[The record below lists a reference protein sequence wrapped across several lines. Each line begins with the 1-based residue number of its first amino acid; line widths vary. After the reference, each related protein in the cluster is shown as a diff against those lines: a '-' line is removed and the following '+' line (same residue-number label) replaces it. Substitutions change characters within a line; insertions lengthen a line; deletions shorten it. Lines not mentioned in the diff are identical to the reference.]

1 MLFAGCSTA
10 PKVEYREIPAPK
22 PPAAILEQCTVVDVK
37 INTVRDLVKSRNAY
51 RKAFCECSQKIEALR
66 AFHDGIPMSD
76 SCDATT
82 NTKSSGNAEY

>member
-1 MLFAGCSTA
+1 M
-10 PKVEYREIPAPK
+10 EYREIPAPK

-51 RKAFCECSQKIEALR
+51 RKAYCECAQKIEALR
-66 AFHDGIPMSD
+66 SFHYGVQMSD

-82 NTKSSGNAEY
+82 NTKSSGNAKH

>member
-1 MLFAGCSTA
+1 M
-10 PKVEYREIPAPK
+10 EYREILPPP

-51 RKAFCECSQKIEALR
+51 HKAYCECAQKIEALR
-66 AFHDGIPMSD
+66 SFHYGVQMSD

-82 NTKSSGNAEY
+82 NTKSSGNAEH